1 MSPITS
7 SSSDKLQKIK
17 EKKFV
22 LAKFSLCCYKYVRLK
37 KISYVPF
44 NPNQKNEEQIRKNS
58 IIFFKVNLCERKGLN
73 PSLYDGEMGKFV
85 KMV

>member
-44 NPNQKNEEQIRKNS
+44 NPNQKMRNK
-58 IIFFKVNLCERKGLN
+58 LERTQ
-73 PSLYDGEMGKFV
+73 
-85 KMV
+85 

>member
-1 MSPITS
+1 M
-7 SSSDKLQKIK
+7 
-17 EKKFV
+17 
-22 LAKFSLCCYKYVRLK
+22 RLK

-58 IIFFKVNLCERKGLN
+58 IIFFYVNLCERKGLN

>member
-22 LAKFSLCCYKYVRLK
+22 LAKFSLCCDKYARLK
-37 KISYVPF
+37 KNSYVPF

-58 IIFFKVNLCERKGLN
+58 IIFF
-73 PSLYDGEMGKFV
+73 
-85 KMV
+85 